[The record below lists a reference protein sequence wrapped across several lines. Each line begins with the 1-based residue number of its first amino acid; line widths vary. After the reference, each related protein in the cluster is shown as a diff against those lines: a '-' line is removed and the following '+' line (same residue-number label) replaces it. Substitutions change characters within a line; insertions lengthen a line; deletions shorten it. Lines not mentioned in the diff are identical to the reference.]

1 MRFVFAAVLFAISTV
16 LILGGLAQRTIFAP
30 PSQYSL
36 SVTPES
42 AAPYAV
48 IPQSVLALHPGTIK
62 VTVEDAPQAFIA
74 TGRESDIE
82 AFVGESKHVGLIAQA
97 STKDAVAKEF
107 NGNEPSIDPSNSDLW
122 RSQIE
127 AQLTA
132 TLKVTAEDEGA
143 VLVASNGLAPIPQK
157 INIVWTPT
165 FDLAPSGIMIWVG
178 VGLLVVAVA
187 LTLMTF
193 RTMRINRGPRR
204 RTPKAPKPP
213 RYRYRSVFKSPQRGR
228 RAARGFIA
236 ITSTG
241 LTLALLSGCATNP
254 TPSPSPTAEDQTEPV
269 SLQSQ
274 QVQRI
279 LDEV

>member
-1 MRFVFAAVLFAISTV
+1 
-16 LILGGLAQRTIFAP
+16 
-30 PSQYSL
+30 
-36 SVTPES
+36 
-42 AAPYAV
+42 V

-132 TLKVTAEDEGA
+132 TLKVSAEDEGA

-165 FDLAPSGIMIWVG
+165 FDLTPSGIMIWVG

-213 RYRYRSVFKSPQRGR
+213 CFQEP
-228 RAARGFIA
+228 AARTSSSSRVYCNYLNRTNSRLALGLRNQSIA
-236 ITSTG
+236 IAIADRRRSNRASFASVAAG
-241 LTLALLSGCATNP
+241 ATHP
-254 TPSPSPTAEDQTEPV
+254 
-269 SLQSQ
+269 
-274 QVQRI
+274 
-279 LDEV
+279 